1 MELVS
6 DRERSVG
13 ELVVELQMDQPTVSE
28 HLRVL
33 RETAVV
39 SVRQEGRQR
48 WYALCAAPLTELD
61 DWITGLRKD

>member
-33 RETAVV
+33 RETGVV
-39 SVRQEGRQR
+39 SVRQEGRRR